1 MKKVIQIAVR
11 EFVATVSNRAFVIGL
26 LIGPAMLALFG
37 LVAPRMF
44 SGQNFKVE
52 GEFAIV
58 DPTGLVVPEVR
69 TALDTRKDAAR
80 RAQEAQRALERAPQA
95 VRELAGRSGGAA
107 IQAALGPVPD
117 LRLIERAPDADI
129 QREKAWLT
137 EEKQA
142 SPHLALVVIHRDAVA
157 PAPEN
162 SGYGTYDMYVPT
174 NFDDRVDSE
183 IQTTLREALVNARIQ
198 ARSLDRETI
207 DAIVS
212 VPRMRSVTVTA
223 VSEQQTVRGLNILMP
238 VSVIML
244 LFVGVMTGGQAL
256 LTSTVEEKSSRVI
269 EVLLSAVS
277 PMQLMAGKLLGQL
290 AVSLLVLGLY
300 IGLGLALLT
309 SFSLFGLFNPW
320 LILYVVI
327 FFLILYL
334 VIGSLMMAAGSA
346 VNDMREAQSFMMP
359 IMIVLIVPWVL
370 WMPISRDPNSLLSIA
385 LSFLPPINSFAMML
399 RMASTAPPPWWQVW
413 LSIGIGVG
421 SVFAA
426 VWFAAKVFR
435 IGLLL
440 YGKPPSLK
448 TLIRWARS
456 A

>member
-1 MKKVIQIAVR
+1 
-11 EFVATVSNRAFVIGL
+11 
-26 LIGPAMLALFG
+26 
-37 LVAPRMF
+37 
-44 SGQNFKVE
+44 
-52 GEFAIV
+52 
-58 DPTGLVVPEVR
+58 
-69 TALDTRKDAAR
+69 
-80 RAQEAQRALERAPQA
+80 
-95 VRELAGRSGGAA
+95 
-107 IQAALGPVPD
+107 
-117 LRLIERAPDADI
+117 
-129 QREKAWLT
+129 
-137 EEKQA
+137 
-142 SPHLALVVIHRDAVA
+142 
-157 PAPEN
+157 
-162 SGYGTYDMYVPT
+162 
-174 NFDDRVDSE
+174 
-183 IQTTLREALVNARIQ
+183 
-198 ARSLDRETI
+198 
-207 DAIVS
+207 
-212 VPRMRSVTVTA
+212 MRSVTVTA
-223 VSEQQTVRGLNILMP
+223 ASEQQTVRGLNILMP

-370 WMPISRDPNSLLSIA
+370 WMPISRDPNSVLSIA

-426 VWFAAKVFR
+426 IWFAAKVFR

>member
-1 MKKVIQIAVR
+1 MRKVIQIGVR

-26 LIGPAMLALFG
+26 LIGPSMLALFG

-58 DPTGLVVPEVR
+58 DPTGLVIPEVR
-69 TALDTRKDAAR
+69 ATLDTRKDAAR

-95 VRELAGRSGGAA
+95 VRELAGRGGSAA

-142 SPHLALVVIHRDAVA
+142 SPHLAVIVIHPDAVA
-157 PAPEN
+157 PAPGN

-174 NFDDRVDSE
+174 NFDDRVDNE
-183 IQTTLREALVNARIQ
+183 IQTTLREALVNARIH

-207 DAIVS
+207 DAIVR

-223 VSEQQTVRGLNILMP
+223 ASEQQTVRGLNILMP

-370 WMPISRDPNSLLSIA
+370 WMPISRDPNSVLSIA

-426 VWFAAKVFR
+426 IWFAAKVFR

>member
-11 EFVATVSNRAFVIGL
+11 EFVATVSNKAFVIGL
-26 LIGPAMLALFG
+26 LIGPAMIALFG

-69 TALDTRKDAAR
+69 TALDSRKDGAR
-80 RAQEAQRALERAPQA
+80 RAQEAQRALEQAPQA
-95 VRELAGRSGGAA
+95 VRELAGRGGSAA
-107 IQAALGPVPD
+107 VQAALGPVAD
-117 LRLIERAPDADI
+117 LRLIERTPDADI

-137 EEKQA
+137 EEKQT

-157 PAPEN
+157 SAAEN

-174 NFDDRVDSE
+174 NFDDRVDNE
-183 IQTTLREALVNARIQ
+183 IQATLRDALVNARIH

-207 DAIVS
+207 DAIVR
-212 VPRMRSVTVTA
+212 VPRIRSVTVTTA
-223 VSEQQTVRGLNILMP
+223 SEQQTVRGLNILMP
-238 VSVIML
+238 LSVIML
-244 LFVGVMTGGQAL
+244 LFIGVMTGGQAL

-320 LILYVVI
+320 LILYVII

-359 IMIVLIVPWVL
+359 IMLVLIVPWVL
-370 WMPISRDPNSLLSIA
+370 WMPISRDPNSLLSIV

-413 LSIGIGVG
+413 LSIGIGVA

-426 VWFAAKVFR
+426 IWFAAKVFR